1 MDSNQGHLR
10 DLYFVL
16 PPGVVLL
23 DFAGPW
29 QVFRSANVLQPLFRL
44 HVVGPQASV
53 TITPDGRQLA
63 PSTLALSG
71 IAPLPES
78 IADDAIVFVIGTHS
92 STARQFAGARAQ
104 VVAWLRQQFVSDV
117 SAPVSDHAASN
128 QRILMTACAGALL
141 AAQAGL
147 LKQRRCTT
155 HHDLYTELLRFEPQ
169 AKLCENR
176 IFVCDGPVYTSAG
189 VTSAL
194 DLSLHVLGEWTGQA
208 IAMAVARE
216 LVVYLR
222 RSGDDPQLGP
232 FLSWR
237 NHLQG
242 KVHRVQDLICQRP
255 EQAWTLAEL
264 ADAVHLSVR
273 HLTRSFREATGISLH
288 AYQQQI
294 RLDHARRL
302 LQDSGHSVERVAE
315 LSGYGSARSLRRA
328 WLSQHGDTPSAQR
341 RAGRR

>member
-1 MDSNQGHLR
+1 MKTTRNRLR

-44 HVVGPQASV
+44 HVVGPQETVA
-53 TITPDGRQLA
+53 ITPDGRQLA
-63 PSTLALSG
+63 PSALALSG
-71 IAPLPES
+71 IAPLPET

-92 STARQFAGARAQ
+92 STARQFAAARGQ
-104 VVAWLRQQFVSDV
+104 VVAWLRKQFPHNAGD
-117 SAPVSDHAASN
+117 AGAS

-155 HHDLYTELLRFEPQ
+155 HHDLYGELLNFEPQ

-189 VTSAL
+189 VMSAL
-194 DLSLHVLGEWTGQA
+194 DLSLHVLGDWAGQA
-208 IAMAVARE
+208 MAMAVARE

-242 KVHRVQDLICQRP
+242 KIHRVQDLICQRP
-255 EQAWTLAEL
+255 DQAWTLAEL
-264 ADAVHLSVR
+264 AESVHLSVR

-315 LSGYGSARSLRRA
+315 MSGYGSARSLRRA
-328 WLSQHGDTPSAQR
+328 WLSQHGETPSAQR